1 MVIPLMLTVVLG
13 AAEFG
18 VAFNNYSTLRQ
29 GAREGARQAVV
40 ADFGVDASCALSGVD
55 PVTVAGRLMCL
66 TKSRIGLDATLT
78 RVKVSVPGG
87 YTLGSRMVVCVQY
100 PLDSITGL
108 FDPVF
113 DGRTLE
119 AKVEM
124 RIEEIDLD
132 FTEAAETPPP
142 GRDWS
147 WCP

>member
-1 MVIPLMLTVVLG
+1 MLMVVLG

-18 VAFNNYSTLRQ
+18 IAFNDYGTLRQ

-40 ADFGVDASCALSGVD
+40 ADFGVDTSCTLTGVD
-55 PVTVAGRLMCL
+55 PSTVAGRLMCL
-66 TKSRIGLDATLT
+66 VKSRTGLDATLT
-78 RVKVSVPGG
+78 RVKVSVPGD

-100 PLDSITGL
+100 PLDSVTGL
-108 FDPVF
+108 FDPVL

-124 RIEEIDLD
+124 RIEQIDVD
-132 FTEAAETPPP
+132 FAEAAETPPT
-142 GRDWS
+142 GRNWS